1 MKITYYWKFFR
12 DNQMFDIPE
21 DMELLYS
28 EYGFKYRE
36 AAIGVMQAFL
46 RDWNRDN
53 DYTYPEQFV
62 LIEVYSA

>member
-1 MKITYYWKFFR
+1 
-12 DNQMFDIPE
+12 MFDITE

-28 EYGFKYRE
+28 ECGFKYRE
-36 AAIGVMQAFL
+36 AAIGAMQAFL